1 MSRVI
6 HSTGPA
12 GAKGEPYRGYE
23 PEDCDDITFEAYK
36 EDMLEYYDVT
46 EDEFFA
52 EPESKQSAMCIE
64 YTDRMQEQAEEDEA
78 VAIAEAKAEQEA
90 DDERSWNG
98 R

>member
-6 HSTGPA
+6 YSTGPS

-36 EDMLEYYDVT
+36 EDMLEYYGIT

-52 EPESKQSAMCIE
+52 EPEPKQSAMCAE
-64 YTDRMQEQAEEDEA
+64 YTDRMQEQAEEEDA
-78 VAIAEAKAEQEA
+78 AAIEEEKAAQA
-90 DDERSWNG
+90 IDDERSWNG